1 MEEEAVTEHIGPWD
15 VRFTWPKGATQG
27 GPTRLEI
34 VPGERATTQDL
45 AGGISQTVLR
55 QINFRHAFMV
65 LQLDM
70 SDLQPT
76 SLQDELDTRA
86 RSLRRMLADGV
97 TDVYLATLS
106 ETYLLLIQTGEK
118 NVAGKLA
125 EMVDRT
131 PSGVL
136 QQLKRARKAELLTS
150 IPGRAGGQLTPKA
163 EEILTK
169 DGD

>member
-1 MEEEAVTEHIGPWD
+1 
-15 VRFTWPKGATQG
+15 
-27 GPTRLEI
+27 
-34 VPGERATTQDL
+34 
-45 AGGISQTVLR
+45 
-55 QINFRHAFMV
+55 
-65 LQLDM
+65 
-70 SDLQPT
+70 
-76 SLQDELDTRA
+76 
-86 RSLRRMLADGV
+86 MLADGV